1 MNLDPAIFSLVQ
13 SSFIEHINAAF
24 ALVTQYALNLFY
36 LFATLEVIIF
46 GLVWALRQDVVWRQI
61 CWQIL
66 KIGMIFFL
74 IVNYTWLFSLIGKS
88 FIQLAGSV
96 ANSKD
101 ATSLVSNP
109 AQIWRYGYDVGINLL
124 HQAVLGSSLG
134 LVLLELMLGC
144 GILLV
149 FGLLGI
155 QIVLQIVGFYLVA
168 LAALIFLPLGV
179 FTSTANMLEKAV
191 QNVFKSGAKMM
202 TLLVIIGIATIV
214 FNTFPAF
221 TIAGESHAY
230 SINQI
235 LGLFFVAL
243 LFLILAMRLPSIVAG
258 SVGLWRVSDDF
269 RQGASVVSAPISSNV
284 GAISTQ
290 GNVSP
295 FSVQQATSFDTRS
308 ADSTVSP
315 SSSSAQTLQAA
326 SIVSPGAV
334 QSNFQSSQLRSS
346 LLYPAKLA
354 EPRGLS
360 LATFKK
366 IEKNLRELLQKQ
378 NEIQKELRVKLEKV

>member
-13 SSFIEHINAAF
+13 SSFIEHINTAF
-24 ALVTQYALNLFY
+24 ALVTQYAMNLFY
-36 LFATLEVIIF
+36 LFATLELVIF
-46 GLVWALRQDVVWRQI
+46 GLVWALRQDVVWGQI

-66 KIGMIFFL
+66 KIGIIFFL
-74 IVNYTWLFSLIGKS
+74 IVNYSWLFGLIGKS
-88 FIQLAGSV
+88 FVQLAGSV
-96 ANSKD
+96 ANTKD
-101 ATSLVSNP
+101 ATTLASNP

-155 QIVLQIVGFYLVA
+155 QIILQIVGFYLVA

-179 FTSTANMLEKAV
+179 FTATANMLEKAV
-191 QNVFKSGAKMM
+191 QNVLKSGVKMM
-202 TLLVIIGIATIV
+202 TLLVVIGIATIV
-214 FNTFPAF
+214 FNTFPTF
-221 TIAGESHAY
+221 TIAAESHAY

-235 LGLFFVAL
+235 LGLFFAAL

-258 SVGLWRVSDDF
+258 SVGLWRVGDDF
-269 RQGASVVSAPISSNV
+269 RQGTSAVSASISPNV
-284 GAISTQ
+284 GSISTL

-295 FSVQQATSFDTRS
+295 SSVQQATSFDARS
-308 ADSTVSP
+308 VDSSASP
-315 SSSSAQTLQAA
+315 SASSSGSVQAVSIATIGAAQPSFQNSKL
-326 SIVSPGAV
+326 GA
-334 QSNFQSSQLRSS
+334 S
-346 LLYPAKLA
+346 LLYSPKLD
-354 EPRGLS
+354 EPRGIS

-378 NEIQKELRVKLEKV
+378 NEIQKELRAERDA